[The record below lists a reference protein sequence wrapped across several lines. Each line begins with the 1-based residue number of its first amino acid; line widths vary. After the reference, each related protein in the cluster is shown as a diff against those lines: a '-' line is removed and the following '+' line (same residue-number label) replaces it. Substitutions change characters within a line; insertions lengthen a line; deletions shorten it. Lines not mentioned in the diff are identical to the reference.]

1 MQKKVTYSRFIEFY
15 TAILI
20 ISTSGALGRYIQLP
34 PELTIFWRAV
44 LATIFLY
51 LFCKWKKYN
60 LKIYSKAD
68 LAKIALGGIL
78 FGAHWIT
85 YFYALQLSN
94 VAIGMLSIYTY
105 PVLTSFLEPIILKT
119 KFKMYHFGLGVL
131 VLIGIY
137 FLVPDFSFD
146 NRYTQ
151 AVGFGVFSALC
162 YSLRNI
168 LMKPKVEKYN
178 GFSLIF
184 YQVFIISILL
194 FPLLFV
200 YGTPG
205 LTENWIPLA
214 TLALFTTCVGHT
226 LFLMSFRHFS
236 ITTASIMSSM
246 QPVFGIVIALIFLK
260 EYPSLITLVG
270 GALILSAVIIE
281 GVVSYKTTNK
291 HPKQDPVEEGQ
302 Q

>member
-1 MQKKVTYSRFIEFY
+1 MQKKISLSRFIEFY
-15 TAILI
+15 AAILI

-51 LFCKWKKYN
+51 LFCKWKKYS

-68 LAKIALGGIL
+68 LGKIVLGGIL
-78 FGAHWIT
+78 FGAHWVT

-105 PVLTSFLEPIILKT
+105 PVLTSFLEPVILKT
-119 KFKMYHFGLGVL
+119 KFKMYHFGLGIL

-178 GFSLIF
+178 GFSLMF

-194 FPLLFV
+194 LPLLFV

-205 LTENWIPLA
+205 LAENWIPLT

-246 QPVFGIVIALIFLK
+246 QPVFGITIALIFLK
-260 EYPSLITLVG
+260 EYPALITLVG
-270 GALILSAVIIE
+270 GALILTAVMIE
-281 GVVSYKTTNK
+281 GVVSYKTTNR
-291 HPKQDPVEEGQ
+291 HPKQGRVEEEQ

>member
-1 MQKKVTYSRFIEFY
+1 MQKKITLSRFVEFY

-20 ISTSGALGRYIQLP
+20 ISTSGALGKYIKLP

-44 LATIFLY
+44 LAAILLY
-51 LFCKWKKYN
+51 VFCRWKKYS
-60 LKIYSKAD
+60 LKIYGKAD
-68 LAKIALGGIL
+68 LVKIVLGGIL

-137 FLVPDFSFD
+137 FLVPDFSFE

-178 GFSLIF
+178 GFSLMF
-184 YQVFIISILL
+184 YQVFVISILL

-200 YGTPG
+200 YGTLP

-214 TLALFTTCVGHT
+214 TLAFFTTCVGHT

-236 ITTASIMSSM
+236 ITTASIMSSL
-246 QPVFGIVIALIFLK
+246 QPVFGIVIALIFLN

-270 GALILSAVIIE
+270 GALILLAVIIE
-281 GVVSYKTTNK
+281 GTVSYKTRNK
-291 HPKQDPVEEGQ
+291 HPKQDLEEEELQ
-302 Q
+302 

>member
-1 MQKKVTYSRFIEFY
+1 MQKKITLSRFIELY

-34 PELTIFWRAV
+34 PELTIFWRSV

-51 LFCKWKKYN
+51 LLCRWKKFN

-68 LAKIALGGIL
+68 LAKIVLGGIL
-78 FGAHWIT
+78 FGAHWVT
-85 YFYALQLSN
+85 YFYALQLST

-105 PVLTSFLEPIILKT
+105 PVLTSFLEPFILKT
-119 KFKMYHFGLGVL
+119 KFRMYHFGLGVL

-168 LMKPKVEKYN
+168 LMKPKIEKYN
-178 GFSLIF
+178 GFSLMF

-194 FPLLFV
+194 LPFLFV
-200 YGTPG
+200 HGTPG
-205 LTENWIPLA
+205 LTENWVPLI

-246 QPVFGIVIALIFLK
+246 QPVFGIIIAIIFLK

-281 GVVSYKTTNK
+281 GVVSYKTTNR
-291 HPKQDPVEEGQ
+291 HPKQDRLEEEQ

>member
-1 MQKKVTYSRFIEFY
+1 MQKKITLSRFIELY

-51 LFCKWKKYN
+51 LFCKWKN
-60 LKIYSKAD
+60 FSLKIYSKTD

-105 PVLTSFLEPIILKT
+105 PVLTTFLEPIILKT
-119 KFKMYHFGLGVL
+119 KFKMYHFGLGIL

-178 GFSLIF
+178 GFSLMF
-184 YQVFIISILL
+184 YQVFVISFLL
-194 FPLLFV
+194 LPLLFI

-205 LTENWIPLA
+205 LTENWISLT

-226 LFLMSFRHFS
+226 LFLMNFRHFS

-291 HPKQDPVEEGQ
+291 HPKQDRVEEEQ